1 MITNQKI
8 TVVGSGY
15 VGMSLSV
22 LLSQLNHVTVLDI
35 DQSRIDK
42 INNKISTIED
52 KDIQHYLDSKNL
64 KIRATLDNNLA
75 YDGAKFII
83 IATPTNFD
91 ENTKKFDTSNVDQVV
106 RDALCS
112 SEDALIVIKS
122 TVPVGYTEKLQKK
135 YKTPRI
141 VFSPEFL
148 REGKALYDNLHPSR
162 IIIGGSCDL
171 SKSFSQILKESALK
185 DSIET
190 IFMSST
196 EAEAVKLFSN
206 TYLAMRVAFFNEL
219 DSYAMV
225 KKIST
230 KNIIDGVSLDPRIG
244 HGYNNPSFGYGG
256 YCLPKDTKQ
265 MLASYNT
272 IPQSLIGA
280 VISSNEIRIDII
292 SKYIINQSPKSV
304 GFYRLAMK
312 EGSDNF
318 RSSSIQKII
327 KNIES
332 TKIKTLI
339 YEPNTNKKIFSK
351 SEVVEDIAEFKE
363 RSEMIVANRI
373 SNELY
378 DCLSKVIS
386 RDIFQVD

>member
-148 REGKALYDNLHPSR
+148 REGKALYDNLYPSR

>member
-1 MITNQKI
+1 
-8 TVVGSGY
+8 
-15 VGMSLSV
+15 
-22 LLSQLNHVTVLDI
+22 
-35 DQSRIDK
+35 
-42 INNKISTIED
+42 
-52 KDIQHYLDSKNL
+52 
-64 KIRATLDNNLA
+64 
-75 YDGAKFII
+75 
-83 IATPTNFD
+83 
-91 ENTKKFDTSNVDQVV
+91 
-106 RDALCS
+106 
-112 SEDALIVIKS
+112 
-122 TVPVGYTEKLQKK
+122 
-135 YKTPRI
+135 
-141 VFSPEFL
+141 
-148 REGKALYDNLHPSR
+148 
-162 IIIGGSCDL
+162 
-171 SKSFSQILKESALK
+171 
-185 DSIET
+185 
-190 IFMSST
+190 
-196 EAEAVKLFSN
+196 
-206 TYLAMRVAFFNEL
+206 
-219 DSYAMV
+219 
-225 KKIST
+225 
-230 KNIIDGVSLDPRIG
+230 
-244 HGYNNPSFGYGG
+244 
-256 YCLPKDTKQ
+256 

-386 RDIFQVD
+386 RIFSS